1 MPTERR
7 ITVNG
12 AVHACPAGSTVD
24 DLLRLL
30 DLPSSRVAVERNR
43 RIVRRE
49 ERSALAVEDGD
60 VYEIVAFVGG
70 G

>member
-1 MPTERR
+1 M
-7 ITVNG
+7 NG
-12 AVHACPAGSTVD
+12 APKACPEGTTVE

-30 DLPSSRVAVERNR
+30 DLPAARVAVERNR
-43 RIVRRE
+43 RIVKRD
-49 ERSALAVEDGD
+49 ERAGLRVEAGD

>member
-12 AVHACPAGSTVD
+12 AARACPQGATVD

-30 DLPSSRVAVERNR
+30 DLPSARVAVERNR
-43 RIVRRE
+43 RIVKRD
-49 ERSALAVEDGD
+49 ERSTLLVEEGD